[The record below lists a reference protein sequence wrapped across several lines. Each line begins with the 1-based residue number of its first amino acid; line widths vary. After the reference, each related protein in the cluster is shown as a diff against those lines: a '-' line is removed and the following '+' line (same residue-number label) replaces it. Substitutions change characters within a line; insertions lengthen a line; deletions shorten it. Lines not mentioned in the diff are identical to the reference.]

1 MSYNQPGPYGQQ
13 PQQPGPYGQQPPQ
26 QPNPYGQQPQQ
37 QPGYGYPQQPP
48 APSYPQQPAAPSYPQ
63 QPAPSA
69 YPEQPAPSAYPQQ
82 GGYQTPPPPPPA
94 PQPAYGYQQPQQ
106 QPQTPAYVPPP
117 PAPPKKSKAVPVIAA
132 VVGVAVI
139 AGGAWWFL
147 GSGGSVSDETKGYK
161 LVAPASVGEFQ
172 KDPKYQEK
180 PMTDTDKQEA
190 EAAGIKNPTQVGMDY
205 FSGDQKNPLTL
216 KGINFSGVYG
226 EVADPEKTV
235 DGFFAKAQAQMAKDG
250 KSEVQLVG
258 SPKEISPDGFDDA
271 VMKCQ
276 EVKVTSKDPNTKGPK
291 EATLPICIWADYSTV
306 ARVMSS
312 DVAAVLTGKPGY
324 TLEQNAELAAKLY
337 KTARVKK

>member
-13 PQQPGPYGQQPPQ
+13 PQQPGPYGQQP
-26 QPNPYGQQPQQ
+26 NPYGQQPQQ
-37 QPGYGYPQQPP
+37 PGYGYPQQQPP
-48 APSYPQQPAAPSYPQ
+48 APSYPQQPAPP
-63 QPAPSA
+63 
-69 YPEQPAPSAYPQQ
+69 AYPQQ

-147 GSGGSVSDETKGYK
+147 GSGGSVSDATKGYK
-161 LVAPASVGEFQ
+161 LVAPESVGEFQ
-172 KDPKYQEK
+172 KDPKYQPKQLSDADK
-180 PMTDTDKQEA
+180 PQV

-205 FSGDQKNPLTL
+205 FVGDPKNPLTF
-216 KGINFSGVYG
+216 KGLTFSGYYG
-226 EVADPEKTV
+226 EIADPEKTV
-235 DGFFAKAQAQMAKDG
+235 DSAFAMVQARITKDG
-250 KSEVQLVG
+250 KSDAQFAG
-258 SPKEISPDGFDDA
+258 SPKEFTPDGFEGA

-276 EVKVTSKDPNTKGPK
+276 ELKATSKDPNTKGPK
-291 EATLPICIWADYSTV
+291 EITIPVCIWADYSTMATV
-306 ARVMSS
+306 TAS
-312 DVAAVLTGKPGY
+312 DAAAILASKPGY
-324 TLEQNAELAAKLY
+324 TLEQDADLTAKLY